1 MEKNVPDGLPVEVST
16 GDDPM
21 AMDVLTDCALQNSG
35 EANGHSEG
43 RVRSISFT
51 GDWYYMAIDM
61 IWLYVR

>member
-16 GDDPM
+16 GNDP
-21 AMDVLTDCALQNSG
+21 MDVLTDCAVQSSG

-51 GDWYYMAIDM
+51 CDW
-61 IWLYVR
+61 LVLHGN

>member
-1 MEKNVPDGLPVEVST
+1 MENNVPDGLPVEVST
-16 GDDPM
+16 GNDP
-21 AMDVLTDCALQNSG
+21 MDVLTDCAVQSSG
-35 EANGHSEG
+35 EANSRSEG